1 MAEAPKDKDLEAK
14 LKEYELLLIVTY
26 YPYGFDSPF
35 IEVSSSSYSTTSIL
49 DRVGYYFDDLFI
61 VKRRSQGETGLMALR
76 RYIEE
81 LEKVLELQIGQVK
94 DERNFEKYKDI
105 FRRINDIHKYPF
117 SYIKMKPKG
126 KRAL

>member
-14 LKEYELLLIVTY
+14 LKEYELLLIITY

-35 IEVSSSSYSTTSIL
+35 IEVSSHSYSTTSIL
-49 DRVGYYFDDLFI
+49 DKICMEF
-61 VKRRSQGETGLMALR
+61 KESQDETGLMALR
-76 RYIEE
+76 RHIEE
-81 LEKVLELQIGQVK
+81 LEKKLELQIGQVK
-94 DERNFEKYKDI
+94 DTRNAERYIDLFN
-105 FRRINDIHKYPF
+105 RINKTHKHPF

>member
-14 LKEYELLLIVTY
+14 LKEYELLLIVAY

-35 IEVSSSSYSTTSIL
+35 IEASSYGYSTTSIL
-49 DRVGYYFDDLFI
+49 DKIGMPFRKLKD
-61 VKRRSQGETGLMALR
+61 ETGLMALR
-76 RYIEE
+76 RHIEE
-81 LEKVLELQIGQVK
+81 LEKELELQIGQVRDK
-94 DERNFEKYKDI
+94 RNFERYSEMLT
-105 FRRINDIHKYPF
+105 RINEVLKFPF

>member
-14 LKEYELLLIVTY
+14 LKEYELLLIITY

-35 IEVSSSSYSTTSIL
+35 IEVSSHSYSTTSIL
-49 DRVGYYFDDLFI
+49 DKIGMPFRKLKED
-61 VKRRSQGETGLMALR
+61 TGLIALR

-81 LEKVLELQIGQVK
+81 LEKELESQIGQIK
-94 DERNFEKYKDI
+94 DSRNLERYENMFRDI
-105 FRRINDIHKYPF
+105 NKHKFPF
-117 SYIKMKPKG
+117 SYVKMKSKG